1 VEVQDFD
8 YWHQRADS
16 ELQLAQRASSMEVAR
31 PHYRIA
37 ISYLER
43 AEHLKRR
50 QRHTEA

>member
-1 VEVQDFD
+1 MDVQDFD

-16 ELQLAQRASSMEVAR
+16 ELQLAQRAPSIEVAR

-43 AEHLKRR
+43 AEDLKRR
-50 QRHTEA
+50 QRQSEA

>member
-1 VEVQDFD
+1 MDLQDFD
-8 YWHQRADS
+8 YWHRRADN

-43 AEHLKRR
+43 AEDMKRR
-50 QRHTEA
+50 QRQAEA